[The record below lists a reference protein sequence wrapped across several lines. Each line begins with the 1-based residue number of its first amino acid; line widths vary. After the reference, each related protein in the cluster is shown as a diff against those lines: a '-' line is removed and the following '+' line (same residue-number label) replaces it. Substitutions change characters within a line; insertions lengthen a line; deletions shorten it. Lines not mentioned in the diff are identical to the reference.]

1 MFFHVWLIFSFA
13 QKAGPKTQKNAPTP
27 PQSRSRKREIG
38 LKNALPTG
46 YSLVQT
52 FKKILKKKK
61 CSWISF
67 WWKVMNCF
75 CTQENIVFRF
85 LIDIFTFFLIIYFKP
100 DGTWL
105 SDTVGAA
112 GTGSNIK
119 AESESV
125 SHKVPS
131 PHTCRFFIRLMSS
144 HVHQIVDVF
153 SASSRIEHSF
163 KSDESSE

>member
-1 MFFHVWLIFSFA
+1 MTDIFFCTE
-13 QKAGPKTQKNAPTP
+13 GGTQNTKNAPTP

-85 LIDIFTFFLIIYFKP
+85 LIDIFTFFLIIYFRP
-100 DGTWL
+100 DGSGQRDQL
-105 SDTVGAA
+105 DTVGAA
-112 GTGSNIK
+112 DTGSNIK

-125 SHKVPS
+125 SYKVPS
-131 PHTCRFFIRLMSS
+131 PHTCRFYIMLMSS
-144 HVHQIVDVF
+144 HVHHIVAVF
-153 SASSRIEHSF
+153 SASNRIEHSF
-163 KSDESSE
+163 ESDESSE